1 MALARSAT
9 KPNRG
14 SVCEQPSDEMDHI
27 SDKSRFERMCSLSMV
42 AGKYKHKDNFSST
55 GILMVTIVILLYLVP
70 PQLGGTERSF
80 VTTSY

>member
-1 MALARSAT
+1 
-9 KPNRG
+9 
-14 SVCEQPSDEMDHI
+14 
-27 SDKSRFERMCSLSMV
+27 MCSLSMV